1 MMSPTY
7 PLDPRSA
14 AAAQV
19 RATLQDRERA
29 LRAEIEAAR
38 QQGRS
43 DPSSIA
49 REVRDREEEAEAQI
63 ATGINDAEIGRDVA
77 ELREIGEALQRLD
90 AGRYGQC
97 KDCNDAID
105 PRRLAAEPFAVRC
118 TRCQG
123 QLEQSRQR
131 LA

>member
-1 MMSPTY
+1 MSPTY
-7 PLDPRSA
+7 PLDPQGA

-19 RATLQDRERA
+19 RATLQARERS
-29 LRAEIEAAR
+29 LRADVESAR
-38 QQGRS
+38 QQQGRS
-43 DPSSIA
+43 DPASVA
-49 REVRDREEEAEAQI
+49 REVRDREEEADAQVS
-63 ATGINDAEIGRDVA
+63 TGINDAEIERDVA

-97 KDCNDAID
+97 KDCDELID

-123 QLEQSRQR
+123 AREQARR
-131 LA
+131 RV

>member
-1 MMSPTY
+1 MSLTY

-19 RATLQDRERA
+19 RTTLQARERS
-29 LRAEIEAAR
+29 LRADVETAR

-43 DPSSIA
+43 DPASVA
-49 REVRDREEEAEAQI
+49 REVRDREEEADAQVT
-63 ATGINDAEIGRDVA
+63 TGINDAEIERDVA

-97 KDCNDAID
+97 KDCDELID

-123 QLEQSRQR
+123 AREQAQQR
-131 LA
+131 LG

>member
-14 AAAQV
+14 VAAQV

-29 LRAEIEAAR
+29 LRAEVEAAR
-38 QQGRS
+38 QVGRT
-43 DPSSIA
+43 DPAAVA
-49 REVRDREEEAEAQI
+49 REVRDREEEAEAQVS
-63 ATGINDAEIGRDVA
+63 TGINDAEIGRDVA

-97 KDCNDAID
+97 KDCDELID

-123 QLEQSRQR
+123 AREQAQR
-131 LA
+131 RI